1 MTLNQKAA
9 IETVAIIV
17 AVVGGSAGTT
27 YLLSLLGPQA
37 PAIAG
42 CALLLGVLVYLTFG
56 IVKNRL
62 EYQQKLEEIN
72 QK

>member
-1 MTLNQKAA
+1 MTLNQKALLQTIA
-9 IETVAIIV
+9 IVL

-42 CALLLGVLVYLTFG
+42 CIFLLVVFGYLTFD

-72 QK
+72 KK

>member
-9 IETVAIIV
+9 LQTVAIIV
-17 AVVGGSAGTT
+17 AIVGGSLGTT

-42 CALLLGVLVYLTFG
+42 CALLLGVLIYMTFG

-62 EYQQKLEEIN
+62 EYNQKLEEIN

>member
-1 MTLNQKAA
+1 MTLNQKALLQTIA
-9 IETVAIIV
+9 IVTSVIGG
-17 AVVGGSAGTT
+17 AVGTT

-42 CALLLGVLVYLTFG
+42 CALLLSMFVYMTFG

-62 EYQQKLEEIN
+62 EYNQKLEEIN

>member
-1 MTLNQKAA
+1 MTINQKALVQT
-9 IETVAIIV
+9 ILVVASVI
-17 AVVGGSAGTT
+17 GGALGTT

-42 CALLLGVLVYLTFG
+42 CVLLLGVFTYMTFG

-62 EYQQKLEEIN
+62 EYNQKLEEIN
-72 QK
+72 KK

>member
-9 IETVAIIV
+9 LQTVAV
-17 AVVGGSAGTT
+17 LLAVIGGSVGTT

-42 CALLLGVLVYLTFG
+42 CILLLGVFAYMTFG
-56 IVKNRL
+56 LVKNRL
-62 EYQQKLEEIN
+62 EYTQKLEEVN

>member
-9 IETVAIIV
+9 LQTLAILL
-17 AVVGGSAGTT
+17 AVIGGSVGTT

-42 CALLLGVLVYLTFG
+42 CVLLLGVFAYMTFG
-56 IVKNRL
+56 LVKNRL
-62 EYQQKLEEIN
+62 EYTQKLEEIN

>member
-9 IETVAIIV
+9 LQTI
-17 AVVGGSAGTT
+17 AVVASVIGGALGTT

-42 CALLLGVLVYLTFG
+42 CVLLLGMFIYMTFG

-62 EYQQKLEEIN
+62 EYNQKLEEIN
-72 QK
+72 KK

>member
-1 MTLNQKAA
+1 MTLNQKALLQTIA
-9 IETVAIIV
+9 IVL

-42 CALLLGVLVYLTFG
+42 CTLLLGVLVYLTFG

-62 EYQQKLEEIN
+62 EYQQKLEEIA

>member
-42 CALLLGVLVYLTFG
+42 CALLLSVLVYLTFG

>member
-9 IETVAIIV
+9 LQTFAVLLS
-17 AVVGGSAGTT
+17 VVGGSVGTT

-42 CALLLGVLVYLTFG
+42 CVLLLGVFAYMTFG
-56 IVKNRL
+56 LVKNRL
-62 EYQQKLEEIN
+62 EYNQKLEEIN
-72 QK
+72 KK

>member
-9 IETVAIIV
+9 LQTVAIIV

-27 YLLSLLGPQA
+27 YLLSLLDPQA

-42 CALLLGVLVYLTFG
+42 CTLLLGVLVYLTFG

-62 EYQQKLEEIN
+62 EYQQKLEEIA

>member
-9 IETVAIIV
+9 LQTLAIIV
-17 AVVGGSAGTT
+17 AIIGGSLGTT

-42 CALLLGVLVYLTFG
+42 CALLLGMFVYMTFG

-62 EYQQKLEEIN
+62 EYNQKLEEIN
-72 QK
+72 KK

>member
-9 IETVAIIV
+9 LQTVAV
-17 AVVGGSAGTT
+17 LLAVIGGSVGTT

-42 CALLLGVLVYLTFG
+42 CVLLLGVFAYMTFG
-56 IVKNRL
+56 LVKNRL
-62 EYQQKLEEIN
+62 EYNQKLEEIN
-72 QK
+72 KK

>member
-9 IETVAIIV
+9 LQTVAV
-17 AVVGGSAGTT
+17 LLAVIGGSVGTT

-42 CALLLGVLVYLTFG
+42 CILLLGVFAYMTFG
-56 IVKNRL
+56 LVKNRL
-62 EYQQKLEEIN
+62 EYTQKLEDVN

>member
-9 IETVAIIV
+9 LQTIAIIV
-17 AVVGGSAGTT
+17 AVIGGSLGTT

-42 CALLLGVLVYLTFG
+42 CSLLLSVFVYLTFG

-62 EYQQKLEEIN
+62 EYNQKLEELN

>member
-1 MTLNQKAA
+1 MTINQKALVQTIA
-9 IETVAIIV
+9 IVTAM
-17 AVVGGSAGTT
+17 VVGSTGTT

-42 CALLLGVLVYLTFG
+42 CAILFGLFAYLTFG

-62 EYQQKLEEIN
+62 EYNQTLDKLN
-72 QK
+72 KK

>member
-9 IETVAIIV
+9 LQTVAILT
-17 AVVGGSAGTT
+17 AVVSGSIGST
-27 YLLSLLGPQA
+27 YLLSLLGPEA

-42 CALLLGVLVYLTFG
+42 CVLLLSVFTYMTFG

-62 EYQQKLEEIN
+62 EYTQKLEEID

>member
-9 IETVAIIV
+9 LQTLAIIM
-17 AVVGGSAGTT
+17 AVIGGSLGTT

-42 CALLLGVLVYLTFG
+42 CILLLSVFAYMTFG
-56 IVKNRL
+56 LVKNRL
-62 EYQQKLEEIN
+62 EYNQKLEEIN
-72 QK
+72 KK